1 MGNVL
6 LILRKVRLLRPLLV
20 LLLLLLGL
28 LLPLA
33 PLRASTPK
41 APAAA
46 DTIRVQQLNQLA
58 FELRSSNPRLSRT
71 RFEEAA
77 ALATR
82 LGYAPG
88 QAKAWL
94 GLGFYYRKRNEYAP
108 ALAFTQQASR
118 IFRQRRD
125 SLNLIGVGYN
135 LGYIYFGQGNYAKAL
150 ASAQEGLTQAEKLRD
165 NKWLV
170 LTNAQLGVISTQLGE
185 YGQALAYLEQ
195 SRTLAR
201 QTNDQGGVAQS
212 LRGLGDLYQAQGQWT
227 QARRYYTEGAALARS
242 LGDNPGRMVLEV
254 YIADMAE
261 RQGRPAEA
269 LRYARQA
276 RAELRRL
283 DVVGYLPLVDLVMA
297 RAQLRLRRPD
307 SAIYYGRP
315 GLQASQQR
323 GVKEDIRDGSRVLAE
338 ASARLGRFADAYR
351 YHRLFAAYD
360 DSLSSRALIRRTA
373 ALQYGFELRQ
383 QHNRIGE
390 LTRATA
396 MVRQQNQQQ
405 QWLLGVSGI
414 GLVLVTGLSV
424 VLGRNYRQKKRAYE
438 QLSRQQAE
446 LVATQRQLVAA
457 EKWAFVG
464 ELSAG
469 IAHELQNP
477 LNFMNRLALV
487 SNELLE
493 QETAAAAGAGGPAT
507 GVPDELGEEIM
518 SGLRRNLHEIS
529 QHGQRASSIINSMLA
544 HARTGAAAPKPTNI
558 NALVA
563 RQLRLAYEGRPDTAL
578 LLPAGVLH
586 PVLGDD
592 LPPVPVLVPEVE
604 RVLLNLFTNSLYAL
618 AGRAAVA
625 GPGYVPELR
634 VSTALLAGQV
644 QVKVRDNGTG
654 MSPAVQQRIFQP
666 FFTTKPVGEGTGLGL
681 SLAHDIITKGHG
693 GTLRVVSEEGNFT
706 EFTLTLP
713 LKQE

>member
-1 MGNVL
+1 MAGVF
-6 LILRKVRLLRPLLV
+6 LILRKAGLFRPLL
-20 LLLLLLGL
+20 LLSLTLLGL

-33 PLRASTPK
+33 PLRASIPN

-88 QAKAWL
+88 QAQAWL
-94 GLGFYYRKRNEYAP
+94 GLGYYYRKRNEYAP
-108 ALAFTQQASR
+108 ALAFTQQAAR
-118 IFRQRRD
+118 VFRQQHD
-125 SLNLIGVGYN
+125 ALNLIGVGYN
-135 LGYIYFGQGNYAKAL
+135 LSYIYFGQGNYARAL
-150 ASAQEGLTQAEKLRD
+150 ASAQQGLTQAEKLRD

-170 LTNAQLGVISTQLGE
+170 LTNAQLGFISTQLGE

-195 SRTLAR
+195 SRILAR
-201 QTNDQGGVAQS
+201 QTNDKGGVAQS

-242 LGDNPGRMVLEV
+242 LGDNPGRIVLEV

-261 RQGRPAEA
+261 RQGRSAEA

-283 DVVGYLPLVDLVMA
+283 DVVGYLPLVDLVLA

-315 GLQASQQR
+315 GLQASQER

-383 QHNRIGE
+383 QQARIGE
-390 LTRATA
+390 LTRTTS

-424 VLGRNYRQKKRAYE
+424 VLGSNYRQKKRAYE
-438 QLSRQQAE
+438 LLSRQQSE

-477 LNFMNRLALV
+477 LNFMNRLAVV

-493 QETAAAAGAGGPAT
+493 QETAGAVGAGGPTAA
-507 GVPDELGEEIM
+507 PDELGQEIM

-544 HARTGAAAPKPTNI
+544 HARTGAVALQPTSLNT
-558 NALVA
+558 LVA
-563 RQLRLAYEGRPDTAL
+563 RQLRLAYEGRPDTVL

-586 PVLGDD
+586 PMLGDD
-592 LPPVPVLVPEVE
+592 LPLVPVLVPEME
-604 RVLLNLFTNSLYAL
+604 RVLLNLFTNALYAL
-618 AGRAAVA
+618 ADRAVLA
-625 GPGYVPELR
+625 GPGYVPELL
-634 VSTALLAGQV
+634 VSTVLLAGQV
-644 QVKVRDNGTG
+644 QVRVRDNGTG
-654 MSPAVQQRIFQP
+654 MSPAVQERIFQP

-693 GTLRVVSEEGNFT
+693 GTLRVVSEEGHFT

-713 LKQE
+713 LKQG